1 MRDLQHVRI
10 LEEICDIVAD
20 DMNARKIELTERS
33 FLLNEIAEVE
43 PLERRELLR
52 NHLFSTVLN
61 LLIGVQDQVRSL
73 GAAFNIGASV
83 TPFILGRTIL
93 EYSFKITYISDPQI
107 SPTER
112 IKRFLRLYYTDIQ
125 QFDKLPD
132 DLRSSSGKELATER
146 KRQAA
151 AWYQEITNKNLG
163 GVGSEEILDEVW
175 KSGLQAWKS
184 KASEENVIYEKGYR
198 IGSAIVHGHGWAIGH
213 YCLETQVVGDSYIT
227 TPSLKEE
234 TIRDL
239 LLIAAG
245 CLMYSYGFVTQ
256 LMDMLPVGIM
266 NKLEG
271 KIAEIR
277 YE

>member
-1 MRDLQHVRI
+1 M
-10 LEEICDIVAD
+10 
-20 DMNARKIELTERS
+20 
-33 FLLNEIAEVE
+33 
-43 PLERRELLR
+43 
-52 NHLFSTVLN
+52 LN

-146 KRQAA
+146 KRQAD
-151 AWYQEITNKNLG
+151 AWYQEITNKHLA
-163 GVGSEEILDEVW
+163 GVDSKKIVDEVW
-175 KSGLQAWKS
+175 ESGLQAWKS
-184 KASEENVIYEKGYR
+184 KSSEENAIYEKGYR

-213 YCLETQVVGDSYIT
+213 YCLETQVVGDSYLT
-227 TPSLKEE
+227 TASLKEE

-256 LMDMLPVGIM
+256 LMDMLPTGIM

-271 KIAEIR
+271 KAAEIR